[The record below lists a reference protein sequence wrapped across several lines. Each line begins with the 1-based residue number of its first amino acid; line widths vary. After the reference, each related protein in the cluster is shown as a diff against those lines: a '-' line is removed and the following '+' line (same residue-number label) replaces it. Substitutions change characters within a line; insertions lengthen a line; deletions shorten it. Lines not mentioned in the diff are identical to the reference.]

1 LVGRIARDT
10 VRNARKDDVTFL
22 AGGVAFNLLLAGV
35 PFLLLL
41 AAGVGFLLGESPD
54 RAAALLNDVLAEVLP
69 RIGTVESTIL
79 DPVIG
84 DVIRTRVAFGIGGAI
99 FFLLFSARL
108 FGSLRSVMALV
119 FAHGRDRTW
128 IGGVLWDVQL
138 TAVSAVLLTAW
149 VGLTTWLAVSSGRV
163 GAALAEA
170 GALPEAISRVEY
182 WLGRLLSLVVLAAVY
197 GSLYRWLPKK
207 PTPWIPAIAGGVTAS
222 LLFELA
228 RWIFAAFVTAFPPS
242 SLYSGSLGALVVVVF
257 WTYYAALIFVLGA
270 ETAVTTRQQ
279 LEAEPAP

>member
-1 LVGRIARDT
+1 
-10 VRNARKDDVTFL
+10 VTFL

-35 PFLLLL
+35 PFLLVL

-54 RAAALLNDVLAEVLP
+54 RAGAVLNDVLAEVLP
-69 RIGTVESTIL
+69 RSGDVNATIL

-99 FFLLFSARL
+99 GFLVFSARL

-119 FAHGRDRTW
+119 FAHGRDRTFL
-128 IGGVLWDVQL
+128 GGVIWDVQL
-138 TAVSAVLLTAW
+138 TAVSAVLLTSW
-149 VGLTTWLAVSSGRV
+149 VALTTWLAVSSGRI
-163 GAALAEA
+163 GAALADA
-170 GALPEAISRVEY
+170 GAFPEAMSRVEY
-182 WLGRLLSLVVLAAVY
+182 WFGRVLSLVVLAAIY

-207 PTPWIPAIAGGVTAS
+207 PTPWIPVLAGGATAA

-228 RWIFAAFVTAFPPS
+228 RWIFAMVVTAFPPS

-270 ETAVTTRQQ
+270 ETAATTGQH
-279 LEAEPAP
+279 LEASAT